1 MEHLRSLKIFG
12 ANMRVFVV
20 VAVALRLGIL
30 LLPPFSTD
38 TQRFL
43 ADGNTLLSGRNP
55 YNSAPPAAIEYAHLR
70 SFYPPLQEVS
80 FAALA
85 AIHPKPIAI
94 KFFAGLVELAFVLW
108 ILYRKRKRPLSGW
121 LVAFLL
127 FNPLSLHEV
136 WREGHLDHIAAFF
149 LYLAVVAVRPHLAMQ
164 KPAWR
169 AYSFAALSIAWKF
182 FGIFA
187 SLWQY
192 RNHAASPL
200 WRILQ
205 ILKSPLA
212 LLSAAFFALQIA
224 PAFVFT
230 PFAERG
236 LTVYV
241 NYWHHGNAIVHA
253 LEAFGFSPAHA
264 VWLIQRGI
272 VALVLVTGLLY
283 IKKLVSFANAYYFA
297 LGSLVVLFP
306 VQHPWY
312 YFLLFPGVLLS
323 PSWRGLLMLLCTL
336 APLSYL
342 GYSQNFKSVG
352 FVITTLVWFAGAYR
366 VLKAAPPPR
375 RA

>member
-1 MEHLRSLKIFG
+1 ML
-12 ANMRVFVV
+12 M
-20 VAVALRLGIL
+20 
-30 LLPPFSTD
+30 LPPFSTD

-43 ADGNTLLSGRNP
+43 ADGQTLLAGKNP
-55 YNSAPPAAIEYAHLR
+55 YSTPPPAAIEYAHLR

-85 AIHPKPIAI
+85 AIYPRPITI
-94 KFFAGLVELAFVLW
+94 KLFAGLAEFAFVLW
-108 ILYRKRKRPLSGW
+108 ILYRKRKRPLSRW

-136 WREGHLDHIAAFF
+136 WREGHLDHIAAYL
-149 LYLAVVAVRPHLAMQ
+149 LYFAIISVCPALARRAPAVRPYLFT
-164 KPAWR
+164 
-169 AYSFAALSIAWKF
+169 SLSIAWKL
-182 FGIFA
+182 FGVFA
-187 SLWQY
+187 CLWQHNK
-192 RNHAASPL
+192 RADSPL
-200 WRILQ
+200 QRALQ
-205 ILKSPLA
+205 IIRSPLA
-212 LLSAAFFALQIA
+212 IFSFILFALQLA

-253 LEAFGFSPAHA
+253 LEFFGFSAAHA

-283 IKKLVSFANAYYFA
+283 IKKLVSFANAYHFA
-297 LGSLVVLFP
+297 IGSLVVLFP

-312 YFLLFPGVLLS
+312 YLLLFPGILLS
-323 PSWRGLLMLLCTL
+323 RSWRGHLMLLCTL
-336 APLSYL
+336 APFSYL
-342 GYSQNFKSVG
+342 GYTQNFKSVG
-352 FVITTLVWFAGAYR
+352 FAITTLVWFVGAFR
-366 VLKAAPPPR
+366 VLKSSPAVR